1 MGYGI
6 IGASW
11 KVGVGGGVS
20 FSGSLGVLVGWIK
33 GYLKNQLVGVNRQI
47 GLDLVCGQVF
57 GFVRQIGAG
66 VDVLAD
72 IGVVYEP
79 IVVG

>member
-1 MGYGI
+1 M
-6 IGASW
+6 
-11 KVGVGGGVS
+11 
-20 FSGSLGVLVGWIK
+20 LVGWVK

-47 GLDLVCGQVF
+47 GLDSVCGQVF

>member
-1 MGYGI
+1 M
-6 IGASW
+6 
-11 KVGVGGGVS
+11 
-20 FSGSLGVLVGWIK
+20 
-33 GYLKNQLVGVNRQI
+33 KNQLVGVNRQI
-47 GLDLVCGQVF
+47 GLDSVYGQVF

-66 VDVLAD
+66 VDVFAD